1 MDIQVKRI
9 TNGFIVTYTVIEVG
23 RGGTGTT
30 VAKQVIFEEQ
40 PTEEGNAKE
49 NNYWKLVNWIRDYY
63 RELYLDKNIDDT
75 EKA

>member
-9 TNGFIVTYTVIEVG
+9 TNGFILTYTVIEVG
-23 RGGTGTT
+23 RGGTGTQ

-40 PTEEGNAKE
+40 PDENNAIE

-63 RELYLDKNIDDT
+63 REQYLKEKIDDT